1 MKNQQFQLL
10 VAEDDPKLCHTLKAF
25 LTANGYDVL
34 IAQDGQQALELYYQ
48 NSRTIDLLLLD
59 VMMPL
64 LDGFEVLAQVREK
77 SEDLPIIMLTARESE
92 TDQLRGLGLGADNYL
107 TKPFLLRVLKAHI
120 DAQLRRT
127 GKRNHQVLVQGG
139 LSIQPEFRVVE
150 LNGTPLE
157 LTPKEYDV
165 LLFFVSNTR
174 RVLTR
179 NQILDAVWGLDFD
192 GDIRT
197 VDTIVKQLRK
207 KLTSAC
213 PYIRSVYGVGYQ
225 FQVTDT
231 THGH

>member
-1 MKNQQFQLL
+1 MKNEQFQLL

-25 LTANGYDVL
+25 LTANGYNVL
-34 IAQDGQQALELYYQ
+34 VAQDGQQALELYYQ
-48 NSRTIDLLLLD
+48 NSRTVDLMLLD

-127 GKRNHQVLVQGG
+127 GKRNRQVLIQGA

-150 LNGTPLE
+150 LNGSPLE

-207 KLTSAC
+207 KLTPAC

-225 FQVTDT
+225 FQVTDDN
-231 THGH
+231 HGS